1 MTRNAEGATIVAASV
16 LAGFGVTLVNF
27 AQERSIDAQVALT
40 FLVFLIGFGGLHL
53 AVRAFAPK
61 ATPLLV
67 APVAALTALG
77 FFQIYRLDLAL
88 ETDRAGLQR
97 WWILIA
103 SGLAALTLALLA
115 RSSISVLRRYRNITL
130 LISILFLL
138 LPNLPSDWGFPL
150 RGLSVNGS
158 RLWIVLDVGF
168 TSLQFQPA
176 ELAKLGLVAYVAA
189 YLADH
194 QRALREARRRVGP
207 IAFPEPRQ
215 LLPLLITW
223 GVSVLILI
231 SQRDLGASLLL
242 FVGFVLLL
250 YAATGTTGYLVAGGF
265 LGLVAGVA
273 SFMAFGHVQRRV
285 IGWLAPFENYEDE
298 GYQIAQGLFAMGT
311 GSLSGAGPGL
321 GRPDLIPNAST
332 DFIFAAVGEELG
344 FAGTVS
350 VIALFA
356 LVVAVGLGI
365 AFRSRDTFRKL
376 LAAGLTFVL
385 AVQVFLIIGGIVR
398 IVPLTGIT
406 LPFMSYGGSAL
417 IGNLILVALL
427 LRISHEEAQ

>member
-1 MTRNAEGATIVAASV
+1 MTRNTEGALIVAASV
-16 LAGFGVTLVNF
+16 LAAFAVTLVNF
-27 AQERSIDAQVALT
+27 AQERTVDAQTALT
-40 FLVFLIGFGGLHL
+40 FLVFLIAFGGLHM

-61 ATPLLV
+61 ATPLLL
-67 APVAALTALG
+67 APVTALTALG
-77 FFQIYRLDLAL
+77 FFQIYRLDFATGTL
-88 ETDRAGLQR
+88 RASSQR

-103 SGLAALTLALLA
+103 AGLASLTLMLFN
-115 RSSISVLRRYRNITL
+115 RSSISILRRYRNITL
-130 LISILFLL
+130 LISLVLIL
-138 LPNLPSDWGFPL
+138 LPNLPAGWGFPL

-158 RLWIVLDVGF
+158 RLWVLLDVGF
-168 TSLQFQPA
+168 TTFQFQPA
-176 ELAKLGLVAYVAA
+176 ELAKLGLVAYVAG

-194 QRALREARRRVGP
+194 QRALREAKRHIGP

-215 LLPLLITW
+215 LIPLLITW
-223 GVSVLILI
+223 GISVLILI

-265 LGLVAGVA
+265 LGLIAGVA
-273 SFMAFGHVQRRV
+273 SYIAFDHVQRRV
-285 IGWLAPFENYEDE
+285 IAWIAPFEHYEDE
-298 GYQIAQGLFAMGT
+298 GFQIAQGLFAMGT

-321 GRPDLIPNAST
+321 GRPDLIPNAAT

-356 LVVAVGLGI
+356 LTISVGLGI

-385 AVQVFLIIGGIVR
+385 AVQTILIIGGVVR
-398 IVPLTGIT
+398 LVPLTGIT

-417 IGNLILVALL
+417 VGNLILIALL
-427 LRISHEEAQ
+427 LRISHEEAP